1 MIKPETIAEKLLFAT
16 VRLQTETGVGTGFI
30 FNINTADNKIIPVII
45 TNKHVV
51 NYSEK
56 QKANFS
62 LHKNEGGLPT
72 DDNVEIIYDAE
83 WTFHSD
89 KEIDLCCTPLAPLL
103 HQLKTQHGT
112 EIFYIPIDETLIWSD
127 EKLAELSVTEDI
139 LMVGYPT
146 GLFDIKH
153 NLPLVRSG
161 ITSSHPALDFL
172 GKGIAVID
180 MACFPGSSGSPVFI
194 VNNNG
199 YSDKK
204 GNVYMGSS
212 RVIFLGVL
220 FGGPSYNSEGQI
232 EIKEVPTQQTIVSKN
247 RVMINLGYYVKAREI
262 LALKQDVL
270 RKLKL

>member
-1 MIKPETIAEKLLFAT
+1 MIKPETISEKLLFAT

-30 FNINTADNKIIPVII
+30 FNFKTADNKIVPVII

-51 NYSEK
+51 NYKEK

-62 LHKNEGGLPT
+62 LHKNQSGLPT

-103 HQLKTQHGT
+103 NQLKTNHGT
-112 EIFYIPIDETLIWSD
+112 EIFYVPIDETLIWTD

-146 GLFDIKH
+146 GLFDTKH

-194 VNNNG
+194 VNSGG
-199 YSDKK
+199 YKDKK
-204 GNVYMGSS
+204 GNTYIGAS
-212 RVIFLGVL
+212 RIVFLGAL
-220 FGGPSYNSEGQI
+220 YGGPYLNSEGKIEVKEAPMQQVLVSNHQI
-232 EIKEVPTQQTIVSKN
+232 
-247 RVMINLGYYVKAREI
+247 MINLGYYVKAREI
-262 LALKQDVL
+262 MVLKQEVF